1 MNSSN
6 PRMDVTGKMND
17 LCERIWTVVSA
28 GIRTLNG
35 GVFFIG
41 MGLTMTADAQI
52 KNDET
57 RDDVYWLVDN
67 TQADVTTGTFKAV
80 KEEKKLPVRVVTFE
94 CHFTNTSAVAAPAT
108 GK

>member
-1 MNSSN
+1 MPQQIVDKLKVLPTPSYLKGFY
-6 PRMDVTGKMND
+6 PAEH
-17 LCERIWTVVSA
+17 L
-28 GIRTLNG
+28 
-35 GVFFIG
+35 F
-41 MGLTMTADAQI
+41 ADAQI

-67 TQADVTTGTFKAV
+67 TQADVTTGTFKTV